1 MTFPGL
7 NPIVASRSVEC
18 GRSGH
23 FVESVANVV
32 FAIHFGRIANRL
44 GHRFPRARC
53 VTINSVVTRV
63 RLGSEP
69 TLASS
74 SVRFLASVPPL
85 GIYLRRHAASVPPL
99 GIYLRR
105 HAASVP
111 PPGICLLRLAASGTP
126 PELCLLRLAASG
138 TPLGIYLRRHAAS
151 VPPPGI
157 CLLRLR
163 ASVPPR
169 KNGFARL
176 FCSLCRRFGTTFEW
190 QFSTV
195 RNSRSRVELICTTR

>member
-85 GIYLRRHAASVPPL
+85 GIYLRRHAASVPP
-99 GIYLRR
+99 
-105 HAASVP
+105 
-111 PPGICLLRLAASGTP
+111 
-126 PELCLLRLAASG
+126 
-138 TPLGIYLRRHAAS
+138 
-151 VPPPGI
+151 PGI